1 MKFPRT
7 HGNDPASK
15 VVDKQ
20 YAVIYVPGKKRARF
34 AENCVEIVDSHS
46 TALARADV
54 QEKRFPAL
62 VYGPSRSSEGFRLY
76 YLIEWLEE
84 EL

>member
-7 HGNDPASK
+7 HGNDPAST
-15 VVDKQ
+15 VVNKQ
-20 YAVIYVPGKKRARF
+20 YAVIYAPGKKRARF
-34 AENCVEIVDSHS
+34 AENCVQIVDSYS
-46 TALARADV
+46 DALEQASGRE
-54 QEKRFPAL
+54 QHYPAL

-84 EL
+84 AQ